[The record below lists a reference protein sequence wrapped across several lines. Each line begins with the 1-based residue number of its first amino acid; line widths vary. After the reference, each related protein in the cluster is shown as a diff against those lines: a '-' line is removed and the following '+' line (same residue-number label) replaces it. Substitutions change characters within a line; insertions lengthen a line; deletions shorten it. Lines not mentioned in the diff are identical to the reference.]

1 MRPEDQ
7 LQADVASYLTAVMP
21 HASWWTATANG
32 AFLGG
37 DKTRRAIQ
45 SARMKRTG
53 VKNGTPDIIICH
65 DGRFLSI
72 ELKAG
77 KGKQS
82 DAQCE
87 VEDAIAVAG
96 GGYAVC
102 RSIADVHTVLSGWMV
117 PVRGALAA

>member
-7 LQADVASYLTAVMP
+7 LQAEVATYLTSVMP
-21 HASWWTATANG
+21 RASWWTATANG
-32 AFLGG
+32 AWFGG

-45 SARMKRTG
+45 AARMKRTG
-53 VKNGTPDIIICH
+53 VKSGTPDIIICH

-82 DAQCE
+82 EAQQA
-87 VEDAIAVAG
+87 VEDDIAVAG

-102 RSIADVHTVLSGWMV
+102 RSLVDVQSTLTAWQV
-117 PVRGALAA
+117 PIRGALAA